1 VQAVAGDRLF
11 PTSRCEST
19 ASERLLAS
27 RHVSCGS
34 LTIGHIMKDSTVKQ
48 SLSKVLRAALIA
60 LGIGLGAG
68 LGAVGPAQAALWTG
82 AWDPRYGQPFDANF
96 DADVLGWRGVAVF
109 EIPDA
114 CIVVGTVS
122 SASCTGMELVN
133 AQVTFYDFLTNATV
147 ETFDY
152 APSDLSSFTA
162 TFGAGGVLTSLVSDY
177 FAPRSPVS
185 DFSVI
190 NLYTFSL
197 QFVED
202 GVRMYHTKDYDL
214 WGYPVGPY
222 SPEHCE
228 SYWLLRL
235 TQPWVC
241 GYSGTYSDG
250 TSAPAIVV
258 TYTKVPEPGSLALLL
273 AAGMAGL
280 TLRIGR
286 TGRRAV

>member
-1 VQAVAGDRLF
+1 VNRSLSRVLGSAAVAACLGML
-11 PTSRCEST
+11 
-19 ASERLLAS
+19 
-27 RHVSCGS
+27 
-34 LTIGHIMKDSTVKQ
+34 
-48 SLSKVLRAALIA
+48 SLSVAHAAF
-60 LGIGLGAG
+60 
-68 LGAVGPAQAALWTG
+68 WTG

-96 DADVLGWRGVAVF
+96 DADVLGWRGNAVF
-109 EIPDA
+109 EVPDA
-114 CIVVGTVS
+114 CIVVGTVNS
-122 SASCTGMELVN
+122 SSCAGMQLLN

-152 APSDLSSFTA
+152 APADLGAFSA
-162 TFGAGGVLTSLVSDY
+162 TFGAGGLLTSLTSDF

-185 DFSVI
+185 DFSII

-214 WGYPVGPY
+214 WGLPVGPY
-222 SPEHCE
+222 SATQCE
-228 SYWLLRL
+228 TYWLLRI

-273 AAGMAGL
+273 AAGTAGL
-280 TLRIGR
+280 LLRVRRR
-286 TGRRAV
+286 TSGAS